1 VYTGS
6 TNFGFFSLES
16 LAVQA
21 GIHDAQHR
29 VYTPTRAEL
38 QRSRTHEFRN
48 LAPLAPQDPERVP
61 ARGMTL
67 PAKALRMIDRIDAY
81 IPDGGPKGLG
91 FIRATKRVD
100 PHEWFFDAHF
110 YQDPVLP
117 GSLGIESFVQ
127 LLKYMARQRWPQR
140 VDSHRF
146 ALQTGKPHQWTYRG
160 QILPKNRLITVE
172 AVVTEVKEHPVPT
185 ISAEGYLQ
193 VDGLYIYKMAD
204 FGIKLLK
211 I

>member
-1 VYTGS
+1 
-6 TNFGFFSLES
+6 
-16 LAVQA
+16 
-21 GIHDAQHR
+21 
-29 VYTPTRAEL
+29 
-38 QRSRTHEFRN
+38 
-48 LAPLAPQDPERVP
+48 
-61 ARGMTL
+61 MTL
-67 PAKALRMIDRIDAY
+67 PAKALRMIDRIDTY

-91 FIRATKRVD
+91 FIRGSKWVD

-127 LLKYMARQRWPQR
+127 LLKYMARQRWPQL

-146 ALQTGKPHQWTYRG
+146 ALLIGNPHQWTYRG

-172 AVVTEVKEHPVPT
+172 AVVTEVEEHPVPT
-185 ISAEGYLQ
+185 IRAEGYLQ
-193 VDGLYIYKMAD
+193 VDGLHIYKMED
-204 FGIKLLK
+204 FGINLVE